1 MIALSK
7 RNVIIGG
14 SIGLCLLGAGFLVY
28 TNRQKALYSQIWDK
42 VGAVDDIKDGAF
54 GDFRDVYACPCWNP
68 SYLNQAGTSNTTL
81 DYATARDYA
90 QKIYDAH
97 AKGLISNNQ
106 DAVVSIFNKFQN
118 RSDIAKVSQLF
129 SDMKFGSLKDYL
141 KSFMEGTVTRKNYMQ
156 DIFDIISK
164 LPK

>member
-54 GDFRDVYACPCWNP
+54 GDFRDVYA
-68 SYLNQAGTSNTTL
+68 
-81 DYATARDYA
+81 
-90 QKIYDAH
+90 
-97 AKGLISNNQ
+97 
-106 DAVVSIFNKFQN
+106 
-118 RSDIAKVSQLF
+118 
-129 SDMKFGSLKDYL
+129 
-141 KSFMEGTVTRKNYMQ
+141 
-156 DIFDIISK
+156 
-164 LPK
+164 